1 MSGADELLGLQDAV
15 TLVTGSGSG
24 IGKATAL
31 LYAQAG
37 ARVACCDIN
46 EAAAQATVEE
56 IAGKGG
62 RAIAIGVDITRLES
76 VRAMV
81 AAVEDRLGPLEVA
94 VNVVGG
100 FGGARPRPFM
110 DMPLDEWEMPL
121 RINLTGTMLCCQA
134 EGIAMARRGTKGRI
148 VNFASSSGIAGSP
161 SIVHYGAA
169 KAAVMHLTKSVA
181 LEYADYDIRVNC
193 VVPGTH
199 WTAGIERQANDPE
212 NGARIRAFSQRV
224 REQTPLKR
232 MGETWETA
240 GVALFL
246 GSKLSSYMT
255 GHIVVSDGGVV
266 HTTAR
271 GGVSEGMTPKALED

>member
-1 MSGADELLGLQDAV
+1 
-15 TLVTGSGSG
+15 
-24 IGKATAL
+24 
-31 LYAQAG
+31 
-37 ARVACCDIN
+37 
-46 EAAAQATVEE
+46 
-56 IAGKGG
+56 
-62 RAIAIGVDITRLES
+62 
-76 VRAMV
+76 MV